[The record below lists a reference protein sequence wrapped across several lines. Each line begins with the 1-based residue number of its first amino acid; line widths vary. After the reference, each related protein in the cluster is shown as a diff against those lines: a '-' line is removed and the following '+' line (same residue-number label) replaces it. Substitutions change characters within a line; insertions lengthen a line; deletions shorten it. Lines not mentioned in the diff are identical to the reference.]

1 MSTHNCPRC
10 GYQQH
15 YRLARWTD
23 RHPAATVALAVVGL
37 ISVTSYPWLLAVLGV
52 AGLAYGIDRER
63 QRRTAVAA
71 RADYE
76 HAALLVA
83 PARPLPPMRPVNPER
98 WQLLSGLP
106 TKPQPRARY

>member
-37 ISVTSYPWLLAVLGV
+37 ISVTAYPWLLAVLAV

-63 QRRTAVAA
+63 QRRAAVAA

-76 HAALLVA
+76 HAALLTV
-83 PARPLPPMRPVNPER
+83 PARPVRPVR
-98 WQLLSGLP
+98 SLP
-106 TKPQPRARY
+106 QVPITAARTIPQRAVGK

>member
-23 RHPAATVALAVVGL
+23 RHPGAAVALAVVGL
-37 ISVTSYPWLLAVLGV
+37 ISVTAYPWLLAVLAA

-76 HAALLVA
+76 HAALLAA
-83 PARPLPPMRPVNPER
+83 PAPPVWQVRRLPQVPNSAARTM
-98 WQLLSGLP
+98 
-106 TKPQPRARY
+106 PQRAVGK